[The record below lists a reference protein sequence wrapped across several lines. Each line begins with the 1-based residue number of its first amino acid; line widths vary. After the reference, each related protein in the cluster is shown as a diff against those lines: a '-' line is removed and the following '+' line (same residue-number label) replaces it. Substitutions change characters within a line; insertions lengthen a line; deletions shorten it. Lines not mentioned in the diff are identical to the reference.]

1 MRKTLFL
8 VLLLFLSI
16 RTTPAESFCGFYVAK
31 ADTTIF
37 NKASQV
43 VLVRQ
48 DDKTVITMVND
59 FKGDP
64 KEFAVVIPVPTLIER
79 GQINVGEKKVIDH
92 LDAYTS
98 PRLVEYFD
106 AGPCQVPRA
115 APMLAFD
122 AFANRERKSELRRSD
137 ALGVTIQAQYTVGE
151 YDIVIL
157 SAKQGQGLETWLKEN
172 GYRLPKGAS
181 EVLGS
186 YIKQKMHFFI
196 AKVNLKE
203 QSKLGFNYLRPI
215 QVAYESP
222 KFMLPLRLGTL
233 NADGYQELFI
243 YTLTQ
248 KGRVEPT
255 NYRSLK
261 LPTGMDLPVY
271 IKTRFKDFYRDMF
284 DRQVKK
290 SDMRAVFTEYAW
302 DMNWCDPCA
311 ADPLSQEEL
320 RNLGVFWIDETGSE
334 FVPGVTR
341 RPMPSI
347 GRALD
352 VFVTRLHVRYDA
364 QHFPEDLV
372 LQETSDRNN
381 FQARY
386 VLRHPW
392 KGDGSSCSAADS
404 YQREVLRR
412 QENEAR
418 QLADL
423 TGWNIA
429 GIRAQMNLT
438 SNGANGENKRVW
450 WQKLWGGSRE

>member
-1 MRKTLFL
+1 MELPVKKLGLFL
-8 VLLLFLSI
+8 ALLLGLSLKAD
-16 RTTPAESFCGFYVAK
+16 PAQSFCGFYVAK
-31 ADTTIF
+31 ADTKIF

-43 VLVRQ
+43 VLARQ

-79 GQINVGEKKVIDH
+79 GQINVGDKKIVDH

-106 AGPCQVPRA
+106 EGPCA
-115 APMLAFD
+115 L
-122 AFANRERKSELRRSD
+122 RKSQRDMVASQMRLAEAPKARAD
-137 ALGVTIQAQYTVGE
+137 ALGVTVQAQYTVGE

-157 SAKQGQGLETWLKEN
+157 SAKQGEGLETWLKES

-186 YIKQKMHFFI
+186 YIKQKMHFFV

-215 QVAYESP
+215 QVAYESA

-243 YTLTQ
+243 YALTP

-255 NYRSLK
+255 NYRSVK
-261 LPTGMDLPVY
+261 LPTGMDLPIYV
-271 IKTRFKDFYRDMF
+271 KTRFKDFYRDMF
-284 DRQVKK
+284 EQQVKK
-290 SDMRAVFTEYAW
+290 ADMRAVFTEYAW

-311 ADPLSQEEL
+311 ADPLSFEEL
-320 RNLGVFWIDETGSE
+320 RSLGVFWFNETPPDL
-334 FVPGVTR
+334 VPGR
-341 RPMPSI
+341 GRPSI
-347 GRALD
+347 VPPMGGARD
-352 VFVTRLHVRYDA
+352 VFVTRMHVRYDA

-372 LQETSDRNN
+372 LQETADRNN
-381 FQARY
+381 YQARY
-386 VLRHPW
+386 VLRHTA
-392 KGDGSSCSAADS
+392 KSEDDSCPASEEYRQQVS
-404 YQREVLRR
+404 RR
-412 QENEAR
+412 QEQEAR

-423 TGWNIA
+423 TGWKLA
-429 GIRAQMNLT
+429 DIRSQMNLRT
-438 SNGANGENKRVW
+438 ADATDSKW
-450 WQKLWGGSRE
+450 WQKLWTR

>member
-1 MRKTLFL
+1 MKKPAWFFALLF
-8 VLLLFLSI
+8 VLL
-16 RTTPAESFCGFYVAK
+16 AESRSAQGFCGFYVAK
-31 ADTTIF
+31 ADTKIF

-43 VLVRQ
+43 VLARQ

-64 KEFAVVIPVPTLIER
+64 KEFAVVIPVPTLVER
-79 GQINVGEKKVIDH
+79 DQINVGDKKIIDH

-106 AGPCQVPRA
+106 DGPCQLRVLREMQMPMAASRLKSADARA
-115 APMLAFD
+115 
-122 AFANRERKSELRRSD
+122 D

-157 SAKQGQGLETWLKEN
+157 SAKQGEGLETWLKEN

-186 YIKQKMHFFI
+186 YIKQKMHFFV
-196 AKVNLKE
+196 AKVNIKE

-255 NYRSLK
+255 NYRSIK
-261 LPTGMDLPVY
+261 LPTGMDLPIY

-284 DRQVKK
+284 DQQVKGA
-290 SDMRAVFTEYAW
+290 DMRAVFTEYAW

-311 ADPLSQEEL
+311 TEPLSLDEL
-320 RNLGVFWIDETGSE
+320 RGLGAFWLIDAVSQM
-334 FVPGVTR
+334 VPGR
-341 RPMPSI
+341 RPIPAPMD
-347 GRALD
+347 GARD
-352 VFVTRLHVRYDA
+352 VFVTRMHVRYDA
-364 QHFPEDLV
+364 ERFPEDLM
-372 LQETSDRNN
+372 LQETADRNN

-392 KGDGSSCSAADS
+392 KGD
-404 YQREVLRR
+404 RECPATEEYRRAVLQR
-412 QENEAR
+412 QETEAR
-418 QLADL
+418 QLANL
-423 TGWNIA
+423 TGWELDE
-429 GIRAQMNLT
+429 IREQMDLGPKADGT
-438 SNGANGENKRVW
+438 EERW
-450 WQKLWGGSRE
+450 WQKIWRR

>member
-1 MRKTLFL
+1 MKKAFSFL
-8 VLLLFLSI
+8 ALLLALLV
-16 RTTPAESFCGFYVAK
+16 ESQSALGFCGFYVAK
-31 ADTTIF
+31 ADIKIF

-79 GQINVGEKKVIDH
+79 GQINIGDKKVIDH
-92 LDAYTS
+92 LDAYTA

-106 AGPCQVPRA
+106 GSPCQLALMERRMSRDAAMPAAKSSIGRA
-115 APMLAFD
+115 
-122 AFANRERKSELRRSD
+122 EV
-137 ALGVTIQAQYTVGE
+137 LGVTVQAQYTVGE

-157 SAKQGQGLETWLKEN
+157 SARQGQGLETWLKEN
-172 GYRLPKGAS
+172 GYRLPRGAS

-186 YIKQKMHFFI
+186 YIKQKMHFFV

-233 NADGYQELFI
+233 NADGSQELFI

-255 NYRSLK
+255 NYRSVK

-271 IKTRFKDFYRDMF
+271 IKARFKDFYRDMF
-284 DRQVKK
+284 DQQVKNA
-290 SDMRAVFTEYAW
+290 DMRAIFTEYAW

-311 ADPLSQEEL
+311 AEPLSVEEL
-320 RNLGVFWIDETGSE
+320 RGLGVFWLNDRGVG
-334 FVPGVTR
+334 FVP
-341 RPMPSI
+341 RPVPPPSS
-347 GRALD
+347 GARD
-352 VFVTRLHVRYDA
+352 VFVTRMHVRYDA

-372 LQETSDRNN
+372 LQETADKNN

-386 VLRHPW
+386 VLRHAW
-392 KGDGSSCSAADS
+392 KGEEASCPASEE
-404 YQREVLRR
+404 YRREVIRR
-412 QENEAR
+412 LQTEAR

-423 TGWNIA
+423 TGWKLPD
-429 GIRAQMNLT
+429 IRAQMNLG
-438 SNGANGENKRVW
+438 SDAIDAQEKW
-450 WQKLWGGSRE
+450 WQRIWSR